1 MFKPGAPETQIKSFT
16 KVIYSA
22 FMALFSTK
30 RNASDSDVRFSG
42 VHAEIKE

>member
-1 MFKPGAPETQIKSFT
+1 MFEHGAPEVQIKSFT
-16 KVIYSA
+16 K
-22 FMALFSTK
+22 ALFATK